1 MPIHSRVVVCAV
13 ALGGSAVVL
22 IACGGGSSQPPLGL
36 RHQTVP
42 ANQRGL
48 SSRLVAADRGLR
60 VAVRRWRTGEG
71 PRMGTPPHDVAVRA
85 RYVQRAIQLLAR
97 RRRLAAATI
106 RRLPSRFARE
116 IGELIAARTDLR
128 RLSAG
133 WPARRLRTGPPDP
146 IGGLLDDYRAA
157 QRRFG
162 IRWQVLAAVNF
173 VESAFGRVR
182 SQSVAG
188 AQGPMQFMPATWRAY
203 GLGGN
208 ARDPHDAILGAANLL
223 HHAGAPG
230 SYSRALSAYN
240 PSRLY
245 VDAVRR
251 YSRLIERDRKALY
264 LLYSWRP

>member
-1 MPIHSRVVVCAV
+1 MPIHPRAVVCALV
-13 ALGGSAVVL
+13 LGGSAVVL
-22 IACGGGSSQPPLGL
+22 IACGGGSSQPPPSL
-36 RHQTVP
+36 RQQTVP
-42 ANQRGL
+42 ANQRL
-48 SSRLVAADRGLR
+48 SRRLVAADRGLR
-60 VAVRRWRTGEG
+60 AAIRRWHMGEG
-71 PRMGTPPHDVAVRA
+71 PGMGAPPHDVAVRA
-85 RYVQRAIQLLAR
+85 GYVQRAIQLLAR

-106 RRLPSRFARE
+106 RRLPSRLARE
-116 IGELIAARTDLR
+116 VGDLIAARTDLR

-133 WPARRLRTGPPDP
+133 SPAHRLRTGPPDP
-146 IGGLLDDYRAA
+146 IGELLDDYRAA

-162 IRWQVLAAVNF
+162 IRWQVLAAINF

-208 ARDPHDAILGAANLL
+208 VRDPHDAILGAANLL
-223 HHAGAPG
+223 HRAGAPG
-230 SYSRALSAYN
+230 SYSRALYAYN

-245 VDAVRR
+245 VGAVRR